1 MRNALCALMLALA
14 VWPLIARADD
24 YGPSR
29 TIAAIRHDLPVLL
42 AAELRQQPSQL
53 SGPQIA
59 GVVVSGDAALAEL
72 GNLVLDRWVRVE
84 QMRYRYDRWWIE
96 GTLLIDAGKDNA
108 ESGPSNPL
116 RSASSLLWQRAG
128 IPKSL
133 VALAIANL
141 PLVPGATVRTY
152 ATPPPC
158 PFSCFANGSSPEAL
172 LFTSAPQWLTRGG
185 YRLNMQFAPNDA
197 GEDTRIQDANGRA
210 PTQAESWVT
219 PGGNSYFFFSGT
231 VQSTQPVHVQA
242 GTTVDVWFPFV
253 LDASLRYS
261 LTIAGHGFTALGP
274 VDGTLDDN
282 TLHFVLPAFTV
293 SPGVELM
300 GEVESD

>member
-1 MRNALCALMLALA
+1 MRNALCALILALA

-29 TIAAIRHDLPVLL
+29 TIAGIRHDLPVLL
-42 AAELRQQPSQL
+42 AAGPYAAAQPLRFES
-53 SGPQIA
+53 
-59 GVVVSGDAALAEL
+59 VVVSGADALVECDACSSTALL
-72 GNLVLDRWVRVE
+72 RLH
-84 QMRYRYDRWWIE
+84 YRYDRWW
-96 GTLLIDAGKDNA
+96 LLGYV
-108 ESGPSNPL
+108 
-116 RSASSLLWQRAG
+116 SASSDGLLTAG
-128 IPKSL
+128 L
-133 VALAIANL
+133 TQ
-141 PLVPGATVRTY
+141 PLVTLAHSHLAMAEKADA
-152 ATPPPC
+152 ATPPPRC
-158 PFSCFANGSSPEAL
+158 KTFNCYFVSGEIYDVTAPIQLPFNPTRSGRMRGDAYLATVTLSNNDGSASSKIASLE
-172 LFTSAPQWLTRGG
+172 S
-185 YRLNMQFAPNDA
+185 
-197 GEDTRIQDANGRA
+197 RA

-231 VQSTQPVHVQA
+231 VQSSQPVHVQA

-261 LTIAGHGFTALGP
+261 LTIAGHGFTAIGP
-274 VDGTLDDN
+274 VDGTLDAN